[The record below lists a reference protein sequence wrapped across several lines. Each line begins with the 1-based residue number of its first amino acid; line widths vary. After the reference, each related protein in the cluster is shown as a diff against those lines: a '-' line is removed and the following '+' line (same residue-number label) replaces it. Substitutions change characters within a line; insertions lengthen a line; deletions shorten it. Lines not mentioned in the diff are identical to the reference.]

1 MRRAA
6 LVLTAVLFALGTTG
20 TNLGP
25 ALVDERPRLVLLLS
39 SRNRNL
45 VGAVPY
51 VDATSFFAIGFARIL
66 LAAVALYLVGRWY
79 GDATVRWVERRAGG
93 MPAEVRWIER
103 VVARSQTVAVLVFPG
118 SNVVNALVGHAKMPP
133 RRFASCR
140 SASRPSSPSTG
151 GSAASSRT
159 RSGRRS
165 RGSTGGSG
173 GWSRGSSCSRRSA
186 RFAAAERRLTDCRP
200 WHP

>member
-1 MRRAA
+1 MRRGV

-45 VGAVPY
+45 FGAAPY
-51 VDATSFFAIGFARIL
+51 VDATAFFAIGFVRIL
-66 LAAVALYLVGRWY
+66 VAAVALYLVGRWY

-103 VVARSQTVAVLVFPG
+103 VVARSQSVAVLVFPG
-118 SNVVNALVGHAKMPP
+118 SNVVNALVGHAKMPL
-133 RRFASCR
+133 RRYVPLACVGIAAKLAFYWWLGDVFESQIRATIAWIDRWQWWVVAALFGLSTLR
-140 SASRPSSPSTG
+140 SI
-151 GSAASSRT
+151 
-159 RSGRRS
+159 RR
-165 RGSTGGSG
+165 R
-173 GWSRGSSCSRRSA
+173 
-186 RFAAAERRLTDCRP
+186 
-200 WHP
+200 

>member
-1 MRRAA
+1 MRRGV

-20 TNLGP
+20 TNVGP

-45 VGAVPY
+45 FGAAPY
-51 VDATSFFAIGFARIL
+51 VDATAFFAIGFVRIL
-66 LAAVALYLVGRWY
+66 VAAVALYLVGRWY

-103 VVARSQTVAVLVFPG
+103 VVARSQSVAVLVFPG

-133 RRFASCR
+133 RRYVPLACVGIAAKLAFYWWLGDVFESQIRATIAWIDRWQWWVVAALFGLSTLR
-140 SASRPSSPSTG
+140 SI
-151 GSAASSRT
+151 
-159 RSGRRS
+159 RR
-165 RGSTGGSG
+165 R
-173 GWSRGSSCSRRSA
+173 
-186 RFAAAERRLTDCRP
+186 
-200 WHP
+200 

>member
-1 MRRAA
+1 M
-6 LVLTAVLFALGTTG
+6 LTAVLFALGTTG

-45 VGAVPY
+45 FGAAPY
-51 VDATSFFAIGFARIL
+51 IDAPSFFAIGFARIL

-103 VVARSQTVAVLVFPG
+103 VVARSQTLAVLVFPG

-133 RRFASCR
+133 RRHLGLVAVGIAAKLAFYWWLGDVFESQIRAAIAWIDRWQWWVVAALFALSTLR
-140 SASRPSSPSTG
+140 SI
-151 GSAASSRT
+151 
-159 RSGRRS
+159 RR
-165 RGSTGGSG
+165 R
-173 GWSRGSSCSRRSA
+173 
-186 RFAAAERRLTDCRP
+186 
-200 WHP
+200 